1 MNSPTAK
8 MTSPGSPRE
17 EGSLDE
23 NLPLYEEFQYS
34 DRPDNAPLPP
44 AKATPAEVVDFLI
57 HLLVSSGSMTVD
69 QARRVAAKWTK
80 GTGQE
85 LRSYPPAMFFE
96 LFGKEDGWITYRE
109 VRMALHKEKNKGVWY
124 RYGVC
129 ESIRD
134 KSILIIAGW
143 STNLFPDIILAALLC
158 FEAIAVSVTFSGVGE
173 NVTIVAGIASFVGAM
188 ASLLAS
194 VGACITLSQNPRKN
208 IEADLRTALNK
219 GVPQQS

>member
-1 MNSPTAK
+1 

-124 RYGVC
+124 RYGVY
-129 ESIRD
+129 IV
-134 KSILIIAGW
+134 
-143 STNLFPDIILAALLC
+143 LAALLC